1 MRYIYGYIRS
11 SGTVVARMAQI
22 FIAILVNFSQVSAK
36 HFSTKFHIQIN
47 CHLIRSNF
55 LHYVD

>member
-1 MRYIYGYIRS
+1 MYGYITS

-36 HFSTKFHIQIN
+36 HFSTKFHIQIK